1 MVFFMQNWNFVP
13 LKTSQKNKQKI
24 KITYPPDVRPMVNQH
39 KSENFVRPIRR
50 MSALWGFSIIIKF
63 TKINTSAPLPIR
75 RMSALW

>member
-13 LKTSQKNKQKI
+13 FKTSKKNKQKI

-50 MSALWGFSIIIKF
+50 MSALWGFSKIIKF

-75 RMSALW
+75 RVSALW